1 MVQEPTNRAQFG
13 LRKRQGA
20 ARARRLAHTFV
31 GPDRE
36 WLLEYAAELDRQAEK
51 LETMALSI
59 SLSLVDEPPPSRS
72 GGVDTEAVDAP
83 NDPVTYPGCHPPP
96 IRRLD

>member
-1 MVQEPTNRAQFG
+1 MVQQPTNRAQFG
-13 LRKRQGA
+13 LRERQGA

-51 LETMALSI
+51 LETMALSL
-59 SLSLVDEPPPSRS
+59 SLPLVDEASPSRS
-72 GGVDTEAVDAP
+72 DGVDMEAVAAP
-83 NDPVTYPGCHPPP
+83 DDPVTYPGCQPPP